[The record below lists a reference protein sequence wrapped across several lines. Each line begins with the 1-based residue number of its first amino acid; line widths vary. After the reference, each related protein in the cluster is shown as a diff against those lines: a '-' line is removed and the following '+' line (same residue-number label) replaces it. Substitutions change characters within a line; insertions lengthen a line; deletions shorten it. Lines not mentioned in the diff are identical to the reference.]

1 MKERINLATGNN
13 SMNPEDE
20 TRHEEEVSQQT
31 LAGRNP
37 TSQLRT
43 ESIGETADDMGG
55 EMKRGLQYYIS
66 S

>member
-1 MKERINLATGNN
+1 MKERINLVGSN
-13 SMNPEDE
+13 SMNAEDE

-31 LAGRNP
+31 SAGRNS

-55 EMKRGLQYYIS
+55 EIKRGVQYYIS